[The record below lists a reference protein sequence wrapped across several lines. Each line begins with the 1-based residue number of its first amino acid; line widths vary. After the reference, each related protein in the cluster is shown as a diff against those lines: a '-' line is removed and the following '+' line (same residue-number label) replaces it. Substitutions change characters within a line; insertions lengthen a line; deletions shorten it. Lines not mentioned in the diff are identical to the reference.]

1 MRLQYAKGD
10 EMNEYRLTKLEQD
23 VQQIKSSLWKI
34 DQLFSDVNLLS
45 SAINLTQCR
54 ISRVQSE
61 AQNEIENLRED
72 LKQKGIL

>member
-1 MRLQYAKGD
+1 
-10 EMNEYRLTKLEQD
+10 MNEYRLTKLEQD